1 MANKF
6 SKTTILQ
13 FVLIFVKFVLH
24 PCLHLYLY
32 FSYLGS
38 YFYVSLSLAGA
49 PDDGFLLN
57 ALKSLFRVPRV
68 LLDLQTEMHSKRR
81 YKICI
86 CSVILGELEAS
97 RNYKGVSVLFPK
109 LLYAIE
115 RFTKVR
121 IFLISLSI
129 TLLNSKSLGFLFST
143 KIS

>member
-1 MANKF
+1 
-6 SKTTILQ
+6 
-13 FVLIFVKFVLH
+13 
-24 PCLHLYLY
+24 
-32 FSYLGS
+32 
-38 YFYVSLSLAGA
+38 
-49 PDDGFLLN
+49 
-57 ALKSLFRVPRV
+57 
-68 LLDLQTEMHSKRR
+68 MHSKRR

-86 CSVILGELEAS
+86 CSVILGELEAF

-129 TLLNSKSLGFLFST
+129 TLWNSKSLGFLFST